1 MAAEMDPLKSHD
13 IIDNIEEA
21 FREEENILLVLHY
34 DPIVTSDEAVGN
46 LRRWIVENI
55 RRIDPRLTIHD
66 LRIVPGPT
74 HTNVIFDAV
83 IPNELSISD
92 EQARKEIVQAVSK
105 LPGHYNA
112 VVTIDK
118 PYLGEEMP

>member
-1 MAAEMDPLKSHD
+1 MDPLDTNDS
-13 IIDNIEEA
+13 
-21 FREEENILLVLHY
+21 LVGETRVKVQ
-34 DPIVTSDEAVGN
+34 DAVRAA
-46 LRRWIVENI
+46 LDAPVS
-55 RRIDPRLTIHD
+55 IHD
-66 LRIVPGPT
+66 FRMVTGPT

>member
-1 MAAEMDPLKSHD
+1 MREAGGAAHD
-13 IIDNIEEA
+13 APGSVND
-21 FREEENILLVLHY
+21 
-34 DPIVTSDEAVGN
+34 
-46 LRRWIVENI
+46 LRRV
-55 RRIDPRLTIHD
+55 T
-66 LRIVPGPT
+66 GPT